1 MTKVYD
7 AMNDADMFSDF
18 RKFGKQDEN
27 NTYFSPIFLFSN
39 DEMDTILRNMDFED
53 GLLSVTASLDH
64 ALNAILLGAKD
75 VTLFDINKAAKY
87 FAELKLHAIKNL
99 DYEEFLHLYGLEPVK
114 FPKFQKKN
122 VKILKENNSVKLNKD
137 MVYKLCKDMNKPYS
151 YFFERLFFL
160 NFFDNEKN
168 QINFH
173 KNIMPNANL
182 YMKKD
187 EFYKLKELLNDVK
200 INEYIDCDIFDLK
213 KHISD
218 NEYSA
223 MIFSNITSYFV
234 KDDYKKLH
242 RRIEQVFSICD
253 EFDFSKQIELV
264 LLFFVY
270 NAVGD
275 IVSTSQ
281 LCKHDK
287 LQKCRIIL
295 SEDRVRQMFSNI
307 KILNLPIPLKL
318 KILTLMY
325 KYKIGIKYLIAKAN

>member
-7 AMNDADMFSDF
+7 AMNDADIFSDF

-39 DEMDTILRNMDFED
+39 DEMDTILRNMNFEG

-122 VKILKENNSVKLNKD
+122 VKISKENNNVKLNKD

-182 YMKKD
+182 YMNKA

-242 RRIEQVFSICD
+242 ILLNEIKNNLTEDGLAQIGHGFIYTEYDEYGVKPLSSAFVSEHFKNITEEVSKNYRISYFH
-253 EFDFSKQIELV
+253 K
-264 LLFFVY
+264 Y
-270 NAVGD
+270 
-275 IVSTSQ
+275 
-281 LCKHDK
+281 DK
-287 LQKCRIIL
+287 Y
-295 SEDRVRQMFSNI
+295 E
-307 KILNLPIPLKL
+307 
-318 KILTLMY
+318 
-325 KYKIGIKYLIAKAN
+325 